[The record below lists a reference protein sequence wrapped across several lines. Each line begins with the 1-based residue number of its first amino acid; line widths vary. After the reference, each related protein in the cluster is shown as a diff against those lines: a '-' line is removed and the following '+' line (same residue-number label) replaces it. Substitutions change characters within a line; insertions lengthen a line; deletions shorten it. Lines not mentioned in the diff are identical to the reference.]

1 MKRIM
6 ILSLIFFVAAC
17 AQKGAE
23 MDSVFQDVRSETLEQ
38 SAQVEV
44 TLGQEKLE
52 LGKSPEEQL
61 WERAEEKGVR
71 QAVNP
76 WIKKGYLISP
86 SSANVLEEGFSDF
99 LVRKEEFEAEAKEI
113 TQVYS
118 KRFDVRVTLTPVR
131 QVAGKITGIEAD
143 RSMAAGNFQ
152 VELGLEQLTPDE
164 NGAYFV
170 VVQMDTAP
178 EGSEKGKIVG
188 SGHIYRTLDSKA
200 QAELMETKREV
211 QTGDLVFL
219 LRTEVSPVTPEKK
232 EEEQEEP
239 EEVETEPSQPEV
251 MVEPKK
257 EKQGPELPEETK

>member
-6 ILSLIFFVAAC
+6 ILSMIFFVAAC
-17 AQKGAE
+17 AQQGTE
-23 MDSVFQDVRSETLEQ
+23 MASVFQDVRSETLEQ
-38 SAQVEV
+38 SAQVKV

-52 LGKSPEEQL
+52 LGKSPEAQL
-61 WERAEEKGVR
+61 WERAEKKGVR

-76 WIKKGYLISP
+76 WIEKGYLIRP
-86 SSANVLEEGFSDF
+86 SGANVLEEGFSDF
-99 LVRKEEFEAEAKEI
+99 LVRKEDFEAEAKEI

-118 KRFDVRVTLTPVR
+118 KRFDVGVTLTPVR
-131 QVAGKITGIEAD
+131 QVSGEITGIEAD

-152 VELGLEQLTPDE
+152 VDLELEQLTPDKS
-164 NGAYFV
+164 GAYFV

-188 SGHIYRTLDSKA
+188 SGYIYRTLDNRA
-200 QAELMETKREV
+200 QAELMEAQREIR
-211 QTGDLVFL
+211 TGDFVFL
-219 LRTEVSPVTPEKK
+219 LRTEISPVTQEQ
-232 EEEQEEP
+232 EEQEQEEP
-239 EEVETEPSQPEV
+239 QEVEPEPSEPEV